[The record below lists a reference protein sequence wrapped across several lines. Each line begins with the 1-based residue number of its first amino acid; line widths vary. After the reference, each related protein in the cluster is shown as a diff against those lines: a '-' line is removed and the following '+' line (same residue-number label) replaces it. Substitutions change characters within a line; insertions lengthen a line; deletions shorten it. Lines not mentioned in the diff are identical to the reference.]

1 MRALFKLSALA
12 LAIGISAAAHADAL
26 VLFPNATILSGPN
39 QWVTVDAAVVPDVF
53 HFDHRGLP
61 LTGLSVT
68 APDGSAM
75 QPQNSSTGQ
84 LRSTFDLRLTQSGTY
99 KLTLPNNFL
108 FASFKVDGNPRRMRT
123 SVETMAK
130 DIPANATDVELTQI
144 VNRIETFV
152 TTNKPSKQPLATAGE
167 GLELA
172 PITHP
177 NDLVAGEAASF
188 RLLLDGKPAAN
199 LAVKATPGGSR
210 YRNGPVE
217 MLLKT
222 DADGKFSITWP
233 SAGMYY
239 VEAQVRDKN
248 TSVKDAKER
257 RAGYS
262 VTLEVLPK

>member
-1 MRALFKLSALA
+1 MALFKLSALA
-12 LAIGISAAAHADAL
+12 LALGISTTARADAL

-39 QWVTVDAAVVPDVF
+39 QWVTLDAAVVPDVF
-53 HFDHRGLP
+53 HFDHRALP
-61 LTGLSVT
+61 LAGLSIT

-75 QPQNSSTGQ
+75 QPQNSGAGQ
-84 LRSTFDLRLTQSGTY
+84 LRSTFDLRLVHSGTY
-99 KLTLPNNFL
+99 KFTLPMNFL
-108 FASFKVDGNPRRMRT
+108 LASFKVDGNQRRMRT
-123 SVETMAK
+123 SAETLAK
-130 DIPANATDVELTQI
+130 DIPANATELELTQI
-144 VNRIETFV
+144 TNRIETFV

-177 NDLVAGEAASF
+177 NDLVAGEPASF

-199 LAVKATPGGSR
+199 LAVKATIGGTR
-210 YRNGPVE
+210 YRNEPGE
-217 MLLKT
+217 IDAKT
-222 DADGKFSITWP
+222 DADGKFSLTWP
-233 SAGMYY
+233 AAGMYY

-248 TSVKDAKER
+248 TSVPNAKER